1 MLFWSNLAAHLPQR
15 PTYASIDL
23 FQKNLGDKLKLRAS
37 CDQNY
42 ETTKDLIRHCTDIS
56 LEKYLLSCWSSLTIP
71 LR

>member
-1 MLFWSNLAAHLPQR
+1 MLLRSHLAELLPQR
-15 PTYASIDL
+15 QTYASVDL
-23 FQKNLGDKLKLRAS
+23 FQKNVGDKLKLRAS

-56 LEKYLLSCWSSLTIP
+56 LEKYLLSCWSSPAIT

>member
-1 MLFWSNLAAHLPQR
+1 V
-15 PTYASIDL
+15 
-23 FQKNLGDKLKLRAS
+23 GDKLKLRAS

-42 ETTKDLIRHCTDIS
+42 ETTKDLIRHCIDIS